1 MGCPATQVKIEAAF
15 GTLRKSAVSDDLD
28 IKQLE
33 FQRELG
39 KGVCSSK
46 SRSEL
51 NGS

>member
-1 MGCPATQVKIEAAF
+1 MKIEAAF
-15 GTLRKSAVSDDLD
+15 GTLRKSAVSDELD

-39 KGVCSSK
+39 KGVRSSK
-46 SRSEL
+46 TSCEL

>member
-1 MGCPATQVKIEAAF
+1 MKIEAAF

-39 KGVCSSK
+39 KGEQHEQA
-46 SRSEL
+46 RHEL
-51 NGS
+51 QGS